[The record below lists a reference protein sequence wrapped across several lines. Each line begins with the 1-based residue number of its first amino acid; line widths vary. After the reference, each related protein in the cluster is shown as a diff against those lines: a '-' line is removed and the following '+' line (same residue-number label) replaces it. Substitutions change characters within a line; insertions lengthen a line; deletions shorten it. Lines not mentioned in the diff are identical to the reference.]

1 MEENVGFLAVD
12 GDVACRTRLDRV
24 RGSSDIL
31 LLLILRVGLCGFSL
45 DRRLLAQVGVG
56 HGEHWIPHG
65 FHEILPNVLDDDL
78 VTRRGIC
85 DCLALGRHQFI
96 LVRYGST
103 ILLVGSSILLVN
115 ITISLCFVFVEVFDK
130 LLDVRDRVGP

>member
-1 MEENVGFLAVD
+1 VEENVGFLAAD

-56 HGEHWIPHG
+56 HGEYWIPHG

-78 VTRRGIC
+78 VTRCGIC
-85 DCLALGRHQFI
+85 DYFALGRHKFI
-96 LVRYGST
+96 LVGHRRA
-103 ILLVGSSILLVN
+103 ILLVGSSILLVKL
-115 ITISLCFVFVEVFDK
+115 TISLCFVFVEVFDK
-130 LLDVRDRVGP
+130 LLDVWDWVGP

>member
-1 MEENVGFLAVD
+1 MEENVGFLAAD

-31 LLLILRVGLCGFSL
+31 LLFILRIGLCGLSL
-45 DRRLLAQVGVG
+45 DRRLLAQIGVG

-85 DCLALGRHQFI
+85 DCLALERHRFI
-96 LVRYGST
+96 LVGHGSA
-103 ILLVGSSILLVN
+103 ILLVGSSMLLVN
-115 ITISLCFVFVEVFDK
+115 LTISLCFIFVEVFDK
-130 LLDVRDRVGP
+130 LLDVWDRVGP